1 MWCTWGRYWT
11 TAVGEL
17 CTGVCGADADGK
29 SDPAMETGDKID
41 AADADGTNDAAFA
54 ERASGASMDT
64 AGSGIAADADR
75 SSDAVTETGGS
86 GIAFMHMGTPRNAAT
101 QTGAVSDVVTRMGAE
116 IDVATKRGVPSNTAT
131 QRGAPRNAEIVTGC
145 KIDAA
150 VEGTIDAAVQA
161 GDKDALKEIADN
173 DDAREGD
180 DHVGGLARALLAVGV
195 RDGSQQPTV

>member
-1 MWCTWGRYWT
+1 
-11 TAVGEL
+11 
-17 CTGVCGADADGK
+17 
-29 SDPAMETGDKID
+29 METGDTID

-145 KIDAA
+145 KIYAA

-161 GDKDALKEIADN
+161 GDKDALKEIDEN

-180 DHVGGLARALLAVGV
+180 DYVGGLPVRCWPSECVMDLSSRLCKDYDCCVHSCGGGRVGHVGAEELLG
-195 RDGSQQPTV
+195 Q